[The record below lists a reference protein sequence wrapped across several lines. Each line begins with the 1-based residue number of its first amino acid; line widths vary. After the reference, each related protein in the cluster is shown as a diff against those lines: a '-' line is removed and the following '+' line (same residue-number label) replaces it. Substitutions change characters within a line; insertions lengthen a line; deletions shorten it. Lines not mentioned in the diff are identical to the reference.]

1 MVRFR
6 LIQNTRAISSLW
18 LFDPRLAYQVLRS
31 FGQLPLLTQKEFC
44 IVEMFAALLCPESL
58 KKQVQVRMNIL
69 LPVKQ
74 SIKKL
79 SSDLGVQ
86 LLLLYLLLVIPVVT
100 ARLRQNLDRVFEM
113 FRLKKRA
120 GQKAGTLSGG
130 EQQMLA
136 VARGIMAEPIVLLF
150 DELSLGLL
158 VLTFLNS

>member
-1 MVRFR
+1 
-6 LIQNTRAISSLW
+6 
-18 LFDPRLAYQVLRS
+18 
-31 FGQLPLLTQKEFC
+31 
-44 IVEMFAALLCPESL
+44 
-58 KKQVQVRMNIL
+58 MNIL